1 MLQKCSL
8 PNTATSKLMDF
19 GMVQITVIIIV
30 ILVPG
35 ICLLTARFSSKW
47 FVLFFFMKG
56 IANRIPHNLKD
67 ITEACV

>member
-19 GMVQITVIIIV
+19 GMVQITAIIIV

-47 FVLFFFMKG
+47 FVLFFYERDCKQ
-56 IANRIPHNLKD
+56 NS
-67 ITEACV
+67 T